1 MVVHR
6 LSFLLVV
13 IHTLLRLIILSNL
26 LELPDLVLATSLMT
40 EFNRIITVDAGQ
52 GDVQVA
58 PWQEDA
64 VIRS

>member
-6 LSFLLVV
+6 LSFLLFG
-13 IHTLLRLIILSNL
+13 IHTLLRLITPSNL

-40 EFNRIITVDAGQ
+40 EFNRIVAVDAGQ

-58 PWQEDA
+58 LWQEDA